1 MARRRRR
8 RKGEV
13 APPVETEE
21 VASPVSDVVPGRAA
35 SITENWIAELPLDP
49 RQPSRYATGSRED
62 GWPLLTYR
70 DVLQDERCAA
80 ALDQRLDAVVSKPW
94 EVQPGG
100 RGRAVDVAAAE
111 DLREQLEAI
120 DFARVCR
127 QMLYAVWFG
136 FSVAECLW
144 EVEGARVRLAA
155 LCPRAQTRFRW
166 EGCEIRL
173 RSGARPWGEPL
184 PEAKFVVLT
193 RPGDH
198 DDVPFYPGLAR
209 WCFWPAYLKRLGL
222 QFWAVA
228 LERYGTPTAWATY
241 QRGNKEERDRLLK
254 ILESL
259 TTAAAIALPEG
270 QTLQALQ
277 AMARENRSYQDFCD
291 YLDRSI
297 TTTILGQ
304 SSTTDQG
311 PWKGTAE
318 VQRDV
323 RDEVIASDARLL
335 DNALSGSV
343 AVWLTRWN
351 HPTATPPVI
360 HHEVEPPEDLD
371 RRSTIIQRLADATGY
386 RPTIEEIQDV
396 FGGDWEQAPAPGAS
410 PSSGAP
416 GGPEFAAADGDAIDA
431 AADEVAAEWR
441 PMLGPL
447 IEPVLAAGRDAGGY
461 EDFQRRVTEALGD
474 DPDTTRVAETLWRQ
488 MFSAAVSGQTG
499 GGDDAAD

>member
-1 MARRRRR
+1 MAKKKKW
-8 RKGEV
+8 RKGEA
-13 APPVETEE
+13 APPVTTEE
-21 VASPVSDVVPGRAA
+21 VAAPDAEVVAGTVARL
-35 SITENWIAELPLDP
+35 TRNWIAELPLDP
-49 RQPSRYATGSRED
+49 RQPSRYATGSRDD

-94 EVQPGG
+94 EVKPGG
-100 RGRAVDVAAAE
+100 RGRAVDVAAAD
-111 DLREQLEAI
+111 DLREQLEAL

-144 EVEGARVRLAA
+144 EVEGARVRLAD

-166 EGCEIRL
+166 QGCEIRM
-173 RSGARPWGEPL
+173 RSGARPFGEPL
-184 PEAKFVVLT
+184 PEAKFVVLA

-198 DDVPFYPGLAR
+198 TDVPFYPGLAR

-241 QRGNKEERDRLLK
+241 QRGNTKERDALLK

-335 DNALSGSV
+335 DNELSRTL

-351 HPTATPPVI
+351 YPTAAPPII

-371 RRSTIIQRLADATGY
+371 RRSTVIQRIAAATGY
-386 RPTIEEIQDV
+386 RPTIEEIASV
-396 FGGDWEQAPAPGAS
+396 FGGDWESAPAPGA
-410 PSSGAP
+410 PPRPGAP
-416 GGPEFAAADGDAIDA
+416 GGPEFGAADEDAFDA
-431 AADEVAAEWR
+431 AADRVGAEWR
-441 PMLGPL
+441 PLLGPL
-447 IEPVLAAGRDAGGY
+447 IEPILTAGRDASGY
-461 EDFQRRVTEALGD
+461 EDFRRRVTDALGD
-474 DPDTTRVAETLWRQ
+474 DPDTTRAAELLWQ
-488 MFSAAVSGQTG
+488 NMFSAAVSGQIG